1 MLDKKVFATQLG
13 ELAAY
18 HNRRI
23 SAFVQKIWYK
33 RLSHLTTEQFEQA
46 VETAFIKCGSMPT
59 PEQLAEFAG
68 TGQKICILDQW
79 ERIDQG
85 RKAFPTAPSV
95 TKEYDQL
102 MSSLNLDP
110 VALKA
115 LKVLGGLSALSRLG
129 DQDIKWTR
137 DRFIEYYQLWDSQRE
152 QLEVEAQE
160 VKALAAATE
169 KLALPPSSVEPMP
182 AEVKLVMQS
191 LVEKTTEEVVQKMT
205 MPEPAKGVGTAEEY
219 QAIAEETIRLWRV
232 NGQLV
237 EEF

>member
-1 MLDKKVFATQLG
+1 MLDKEFFATQLG

-18 HNRRI
+18 FKRDMTPLVHRV
-23 SAFVQKIWYK
+23 FYK
-33 RLSHLTTEQFEQA
+33 NLQQLTEAEFEKA
-46 VETAFIKCGSMPT
+46 VETAIARCNFMPT
-59 PEQLAEFAG
+59 PEQLAEFGNGGNKAR
-68 TGQKICILDQW
+68 ILEQW

-110 VALKA
+110 VALKV

-160 VKALAAATE
+160 VKALAAAVE

-205 MPEPAKGVGTAEEY
+205 MPEPAKGVRTAEEY